1 MSIGKFW
8 VLTLALLGPA
18 LSFAT
23 ISKPVL
29 PSARGWQDGGQRERG
44 VWISA
49 LRQSQFA
56 TVPHTSARSTCE
68 VSEPPEALATPDPL
82 LEIPDPKTKITVSF
96 IVGTD
101 GKVHSPLILES
112 AGAPEDRTVL
122 NAVRSWLY
130 RPAKC
135 NGVPTEAEGKI
146 QFLSR

>member
-1 MSIGKFW
+1 MSNGKVW
-8 VLTLALLGPA
+8 VSVLILMTSTA
-18 LSFAT
+18 SFAT
-23 ISKPVL
+23 ISQPVL
-29 PSARGWQDGGQRERG
+29 RTGRSWQDGSQRERG

-82 LEIPDPKTKITVSF
+82 LDIPDPKTKITVSF

-112 AGAPEDRTVL
+112 AGAPGDRTVL

>member
-1 MSIGKFW
+1 MPLRRLWILTSI
-8 VLTLALLGPA
+8 LLASA
-18 LSFAT
+18 ASFA
-23 ISKPVL
+23 SVSMPSL
-29 PSARGWQDGGQRERG
+29 PITPGWQGGHRRDSG
-44 VWISA
+44 AWISA
-49 LRQSQFA
+49 LRQSRFA
-56 TVPHTSARSTCE
+56 DVPHTSARGSCE

-101 GKVHSPLILES
+101 GKIHSPLILES
-112 AGAPEDRTVL
+112 AGASEDRTVL